1 MFHILFIL
9 ILILAAFVGLVG
21 LVAVTQSGYKATWI
35 TLGILFIPAVV
46 LPGGFIVWPI
56 LACCM
61 LLACSKAVN
70 VAKAEAIVVAEYKV
84 AQAKRDAER
93 ERASQEI
100 EGETRALKIAEA
112 ARTKV
117 NYDLW
122 KAKNDAA
129 RERSLQELEGQIQAT
144 EMTAPI
150 REAEVAR
157 RLVQRSIES
166 EHPALSPEYV
176 AQVYEALERR
186 YPLSQRAWQEL
197 HGQAQAYEV
206 LAAAQR
212 AQRKQEYRDK
222 VAQEAATRAAF
233 RARGEVW
240 KDDPLNSPDAW
251 PSDDVLFRTRR
262 TTSHD

>member
-1 MFHILFIL
+1 MFHVLIIL

-21 LVAVTQSGYKATWI
+21 LVGVTQSGYKATWI
-35 TLGILFIPAVV
+35 TLGILFIPAII

-56 LACCM
+56 LACWM
-61 LLACSKAVN
+61 VSACSKAVKA
-70 VAKAEAIVVAEYKV
+70 AKAEAIIVAEYKL
-84 AQAKRDAER
+84 AQAKRDADY
-93 ERASQEI
+93 ERACQEI
-100 EGETRALKIAEA
+100 EGESRAREIALAAKWAADAKLHAKRIADWERAQQEMEGENQARGMIADAEA
-112 ARTKV
+112 
-117 NYDLW
+117 
-122 KAKNDAA
+122 
-129 RERSLQELEGQIQAT
+129 
-144 EMTAPI
+144 
-150 REAEVAR
+150 AR

-166 EHPALSPEYV
+166 EHPALSHEYV

-206 LAAAQR
+206 LAAAQQAER
-212 AQRKQEYRDK
+212 VQAYRDK